1 MYVRLCFLP
10 DIYIGIVRLQVARVL
25 HLINRLVVQPNT
37 SRAQTFAEAF
47 TSSGGIE
54 SLLVLLQREAK
65 AGDNSSDPS
74 VAKTTKLVVPISEQ
88 KNDDEVLEICHS
100 VNIEETSLA
109 SEERAIETES
119 VSKGSN
125 PITIGVTSNIERM
138 TSASEKSFAGNL
150 GDINFSIS
158 GENARNNA
166 YNVENGDGI
175 LVAIIGLLG
184 ALVISGHLKFNSNA
198 TPDVTGNPL
207 GLLQEGGTMFDDK
220 VSLLYFSLQKAF
232 QAAPNRLMTSKVYTA
247 LLGASVCDFC
257 SCFSKLCI
265 SCVSGKQMA

>member
-1 MYVRLCFLP
+1 M
-10 DIYIGIVRLQVARVL
+10 
-25 HLINRLVVQPNT
+25 QPNA

-65 AGDNSSDPS
+65 AGDNTTSDPS
-74 VAKTTKLVVPISEQ
+74 VVNTTELVVHLSEQ
-88 KNDDEVLEICHS
+88 KNDDEIG
-100 VNIEETSLA
+100 VNIKETSLA
-109 SEERAIETES
+109 LEEGSIVSES
-119 VSKGSN
+119 GNKGSN
-125 PITIGVTSNIERM
+125 PIATGVIERM
-138 TSASEKSFAGNL
+138 TSVSEKSFAKNL
-150 GDINFSIS
+150 GDIHFSIS

-184 ALVISGHLKFNSNA
+184 ALVISGHLIFNSNA

-220 VSLLYFSLQKAF
+220 VSLLYFALQKAF
-232 QAAPNRLMTSKVYTA
+232 QAAPNRLMTSNVYAA
-247 LLGASVCDFC
+247 LLGASVCDT
-257 SCFSKLCI
+257 
-265 SCVSGKQMA
+265 